1 MHKSLFVLVVIAVIV
16 IARTGV
22 LKKPVEY
29 PLLVP
34 QKSIKKVALGAS
46 KMPSVNSDFVN
57 KKSTK

>member
-1 MHKSLFVLVVIAVIV
+1 M
-16 IARTGV
+16 GV

-34 QKSIKKVALGAS
+34 QKNIKKVALGAP